1 MVIRR
6 EGTAAPDPEP
16 SPDSSA
22 STDDRY
28 EVESIVR
35 AERRG
40 RGWSLYVKWAGFPD
54 VTCEPLSRLTHDTQH
69 PDILRQIKERQDAYD
84 LEHPAREPR
93 PEVPRPEPTRVQ
105 PGRTGVRRAADVALV
120 YACTLC
126 ERRVAA
132 LQALAP
138 DTTSGVHALNAD

>member
-1 MVIRR
+1 MQ
-6 EGTAAPDPEP
+6 GHA
-16 SPDSSA
+16 
-22 STDDRY
+22 
-28 EVESIVR
+28 
-35 AERRG
+35 
-40 RGWSLYVKWAGFPD
+40 
-54 VTCEPLSRLTHDTQH
+54 
-69 PDILRQIKERQDAYD
+69 
-84 LEHPAREPR
+84 R

-138 DTTSGVHALNAD
+138 DTTSGVHAL